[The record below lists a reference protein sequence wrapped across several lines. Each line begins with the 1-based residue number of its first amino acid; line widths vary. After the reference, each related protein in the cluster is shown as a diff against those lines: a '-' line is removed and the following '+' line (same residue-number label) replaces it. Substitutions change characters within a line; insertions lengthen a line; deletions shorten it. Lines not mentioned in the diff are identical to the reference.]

1 MWLYCNT
8 CFNAMYMCIV
18 HCAVM
23 LLRSAEQW
31 LKLVAAWII
40 LAARVF
46 NAFQNNH
53 SHDDDEDDLSRIL
66 MTNNDPVVVSGI
78 VVVVVSG
85 SVADYNNCYLNNSTF
100 IFTGGQLWRNTICF
114 RSSPNCHLQVLQVK
128 HKIPLRVLL
137 FAIFVI
143 LCNAFITHLISSCF
157 FQQLLRALPD
167 QTVRWWKKWNWSLNP
182 NNAFLTI

>member
-1 MWLYCNT
+1 MCWNQCT
-8 CFNAMYMCIV
+8 CAM
-18 HCAVM
+18 M
-23 LLRSAEQW
+23 LLRSVEQW

-85 SVADYNNCYLNNSTF
+85 VVVADYNNCYLYNSTF
-100 IFTGGQLWRNTICF
+100 IFTGGQL
-114 RSSPNCHLQVLQVK
+114 
-128 HKIPLRVLL
+128 
-137 FAIFVI
+137 
-143 LCNAFITHLISSCF
+143 
-157 FQQLLRALPD
+157 
-167 QTVRWWKKWNWSLNP
+167 
-182 NNAFLTI
+182 